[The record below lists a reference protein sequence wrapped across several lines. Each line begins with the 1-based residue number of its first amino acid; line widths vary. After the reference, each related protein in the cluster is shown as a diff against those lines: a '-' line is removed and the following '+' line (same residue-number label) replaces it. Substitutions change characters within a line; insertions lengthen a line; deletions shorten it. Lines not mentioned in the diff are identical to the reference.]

1 MKDPETNSL
10 VDAEF
15 TRVKIVVRWSLP
27 EHEFPTEDDQ
37 QAVEKLAE
45 RMDRILGQS
54 TLAEV
59 GGFQSGCGYI
69 DILIHGKETDEDT
82 DEIYSLIVDSFR
94 GAGCPVG
101 SCIIRRYR
109 EPETEAVS
117 DIIYDR

>member
-1 MKDPETNSL
+1 MDSF
-10 VDAEF
+10 VDNEF
-15 TRVKIVVRWSLP
+15 TRLKIIVRWSMP

-54 TLAEV
+54 TLAEIK
-59 GGFQSGCGYI
+59 GFQSGCGHI
-69 DILIHGKETDEDT
+69 DILIHGRETDEDI
-82 DEIYSLIVDSFR
+82 DEIYLLIVDSFR
-94 GAGCPVG
+94 RAGCPVG
-101 SCIIRRYR
+101 SCIIRCYR